1 MRLSN
6 WPRRSHFF
14 LKWKSLDALCWP
26 DLPSVAFCLLI
37 YEQLNSIDIAVLFV
51 VMDEKAN
58 SPANLDTETPAIAR
72 RPGRP
77 KGQPKAPGSGRKPGT
92 PNRHT
97 RDVRAAAAK
106 HSTKAIA
113 ALVKLLGHED
123 GKVIAL
129 AAREI
134 LDRAHGRPMTPT
146 EMTGKDGAPL
156 IPEVSQF
163 DVARRMAFLLNR
175 AAKEKATADKPLPP
189 ASERFAAQP
198 RPEVSSPPPPPAP
211 PPAPIVPDDTQRI
224 LEEAGRA
231 DREMRAERSRPDQQN
246 FANTVPNVVRL
257 RPR

>member
-1 MRLSN
+1 
-6 WPRRSHFF
+6 
-14 LKWKSLDALCWP
+14 
-26 DLPSVAFCLLI
+26 
-37 YEQLNSIDIAVLFV
+37 
-51 VMDEKAN
+51 MDDTGKQSAN
-58 SPANLDTETPAIAR
+58 SETFEGVSGG
-72 RPGRP
+72 RPGKP
-77 KGQPKAPGSGRKPGT
+77 KGSAKPAGSGRRKGT

-123 GKVIAL
+123 GKVVAA

-146 EMTGKDGAPL
+146 ELTGAAGAPL
-156 IPEVSQF
+156 IPEASAF
-163 DVARRMAFLLNR
+163 DVARRMAFILNK

-189 ASERFAAQP
+189 ASDRFAAQP
-198 RPEVSSPPPPPAP
+198 RPEASSPPPPPAP
-211 PPAPIVPDDTQRI
+211 PRAPIVPDDTQRI

-231 DREMRAERSRPDQQN
+231 DREMRDQRSRPDQQN
-246 FANTVPNVVRL
+246 YANTVPNVVRL